1 MQTDRLTFI
10 NLLIKKRNFKNYLE
24 IGVFLGKVFFFVKAT
39 HKTAVDPQF
48 RFGYYRRFKRIFK
61 SLNNLWARF
70 YQKTS
75 DEFFREDAPKLYSRR
90 LLDIC
95 LVDGMHE
102 YEYALRD
109 VENTLLHLDNQGVIL
124 MHDCNPAQPQNA
136 VTFEQW
142 KERNYTGLWN
152 GDVWKSILH
161 LRSMRHDINVFV
173 LDCDQGIGVVTW
185 DKPENKLNF
194 TKEQIQALTYDDL
207 AQNRTAWLNLKE
219 PTYFFEYFGIDPR
232 EAGAT

>member
-1 MQTDRLTFI
+1 MELNRLTFI
-10 NLLIKKRNFKNYLE
+10 NLLVKKRNFKIYLE

-61 SLNNLWARF
+61 GINNLWARF
-70 YQKTS
+70 FPKTS
-75 DEFFREDAPKLYSRR
+75 DDFFQENAPKLYSRR
-90 LLDIC
+90 PLDIC

-109 VENTLLHLDNQGVIL
+109 VENALRHLQKGGVIL
-124 MHDCNPAQPQNA
+124 MHDCNPVQPENA

-142 KERNYTGLWN
+142 KSRNYTGLWN

-161 LRSMRHDINVFV
+161 LRSYRQDINVFV
-173 LDCDQGIGVVTW
+173 LDCDHGIGVVTW
-185 DKPENKLNF
+185 GKPEHKLDF

-207 AQNRTAWLNLKE
+207 AQNRADWLNLKQ
-219 PTYFFEYFGIDPR
+219 PAYFFKYFGIDPK
-232 EAGAT
+232 ESGAI